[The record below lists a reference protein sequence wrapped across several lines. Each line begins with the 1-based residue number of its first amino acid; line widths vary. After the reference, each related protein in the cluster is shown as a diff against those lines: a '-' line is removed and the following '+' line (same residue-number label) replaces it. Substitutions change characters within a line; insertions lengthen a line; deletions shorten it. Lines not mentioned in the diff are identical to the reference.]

1 MESYASI
8 STLYEAK
15 YGNKS
20 FLSRAQLNMLK
31 ACNALLRRLSKS
43 CNTEFCGRVLMF
55 LAKVFDISEK
65 SAANLV
71 GKINFTNL
79 TQFESEQLFR
89 ESSYAGGAQQPD
101 PSEDAMVVDG
111 ENASDSRG
119 AEESKG
125 DGVSSSEEQAT
136 TAALKD
142 GVSSLY
148 EEYKTFWSLQTT
160 FTTATADGK
169 AIENITKWREF
180 HLAAS
185 AVMKILSQHNYSK
198 TEIRQAGSATHRS
211 QGDDTYAYMG
221 CKFLTSSQLFA
232 LELRD
237 PNLRQQVVTQVVY
250 YLHHIAQKP
259 TSFWESLEVLQEVR
273 KDIVEVFQAAKEI
286 LLHTPG
292 SDQLQQVPPVLCM
305 LIAARIRNYLRAFT

>member
-1 MESYASI
+1 
-8 STLYEAK
+8 
-15 YGNKS
+15 
-20 FLSRAQLNMLK
+20 
-31 ACNALLRRLSKS
+31 
-43 CNTEFCGRVLMF
+43 MF

-89 ESSYAGGAQQPD
+89 ENSYPGGAQQSD
-101 PSEDAMVVDG
+101 PSDDAMVVDG
-111 ENASDSRG
+111 QDTADSRG

-125 DGVSSSEEQAT
+125 DGVSDVEQGHVAAT
-136 TAALKD
+136 VALKE

-148 EEYKTFWSLQTT
+148 EEYKTFWSLQTI

-169 AIENITKWREF
+169 AIENIAKWREF
-180 HLAAS
+180 HLTAS

-198 TEIRQAGSATHRS
+198 TEIRQAASATHRS
-211 QGDDTYAYMG
+211 QGDDAYAYMG

-259 TSFWESLEVLQEVR
+259 TSFWESAEVSQEVR
-273 KDIVEVFQAAKEI
+273 KDMLEVFQAAKEI

-292 SDQLQQVPPVLCM
+292 SDQLQQVGAVRLFYEYFWVSKTVRIVLNM
-305 LIAARIRNYLRAFT
+305 